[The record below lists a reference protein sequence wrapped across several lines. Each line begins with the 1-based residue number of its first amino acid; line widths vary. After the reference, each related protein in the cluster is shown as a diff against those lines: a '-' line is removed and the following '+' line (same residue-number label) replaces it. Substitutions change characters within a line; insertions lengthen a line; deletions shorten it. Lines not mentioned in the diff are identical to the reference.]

1 MYGVLQADLEDAMQ
15 KVQQEVESKVVDGAV
30 EGVAKRVEGLE
41 AALAESI
48 PKALEELR
56 GHVDEVAKGVEEGR
70 KERATIETVVA
81 ERVVAQL
88 GESEVLVALAGKVER
103 HRERLKELEGNAART
118 KELESQLKSA
128 VSVTEPLAGLGGVGV
143 VERLEA
149 LALLEE
155 KVVSG
160 ASEQAAKMEAM
171 QQDVE
176 SKLEELRGAAAAG
189 AAGGSVEGLE
199 KRVEGLEAALAEMDQ
214 AHTPWAQ
221 VQHSMSLMLVRERV
235 WFVWCGVV
243 CHG

>member
-1 MYGVLQADLEDAMQ
+1 MCGVLQADLEDAMQ
-15 KVQQEVESKVVDGAV
+15 KLQQEVESKLVDGAV

-48 PKALEELR
+48 PKAWEELQ

-88 GESEVLVALAGKVER
+88 GESEVLVALKGKVQR

-118 KELESQLKSA
+118 EELESQLKSA

-176 SKLEELRGAAAAG
+176 SKLAELRGAAV
-189 AAGGSVEGLE
+189 AGGSVEGVE
-199 KRVEGLEAALAEMDQ
+199 KRMEGLEAALAEMDQ
-214 AHTPWAQ
+214 VHIPWAQ
-221 VQHSMSLMLVRERV
+221 VQPSVSLMLFIEGV
-235 WFVWCGVV
+235 WVGVCGVV
-243 CHG
+243 CCG